1 MVAWRVREMASD
13 VQSRIIENW
22 KPFILVV
29 DESCDVWQPTAH
41 RVFVFNLVI
50 AQVMKLSKE
59 LKTTAEGHVNE
70 WTFLFG
76 RCDLCTD
83 RWQVC

>member
-1 MVAWRVREMASD
+1 M
-13 VQSRIIENW
+13 
-22 KPFILVV
+22 

-50 AQVMKLSKE
+50 AQVMNLSKE

-83 RWQVC
+83 GARAMVGRFARPYEAS